1 MSLPTRALA
10 LINVFTKPVTRPDW
24 QSNPKFTF
32 KQFFQGI
39 KRQNKYVLI
48 TIYYK
53 VVRGVCYNYIRNK
66 YKEYINCGYS
76 IQVLLE
82 EIQNKYGVEPHITC
96 LMCDI

>member
-1 MSLPTRALA
+1 ML
-10 LINVFTKPVTRPDW
+10 LIHSKVATKEVFATLL
-24 QSNPKFTF
+24 
-32 KQFFQGI
+32 
-39 KRQNKYVLI
+39 VLSRLLNSGED
-48 TIYYK
+48 K
-53 VVRGVCYNYIRNK
+53 GIRNK